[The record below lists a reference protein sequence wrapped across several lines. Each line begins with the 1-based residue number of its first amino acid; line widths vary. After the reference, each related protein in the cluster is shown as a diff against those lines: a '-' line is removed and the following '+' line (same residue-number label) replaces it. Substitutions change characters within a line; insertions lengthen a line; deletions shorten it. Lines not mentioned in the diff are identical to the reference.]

1 MVGAVRLERTVF
13 RLKVGGFTTKL
24 YTHIGGK
31 GETCTHIGGFSVH
44 CIDCLCYRS
53 KLENGVR
60 FALTNKRVAVA
71 AVNCFGTH
79 PNKKTPKTSLRCLL

>member
-44 CIDCLCYRS
+44 CIDYLCYRS
-53 KLENGVR
+53 KLEEKVR
-60 FALTNKRVAVA
+60 FELTITELQSIALPLGYFSK
-71 AVNCFGTH
+71 
-79 PNKKTPKTSLRCLL
+79 